1 MPAFYTDIAP
11 VDLTLNV
18 RNRVSADFTHGDV
31 RYAEATYTCTGT
43 EAASGDTI
51 EVAVLPVG
59 AVPMPELWRVSN
71 EASMGGATLAI
82 PTIGDAADADRYMLS
97 ANSLSINSSTAGSQ
111 AVTPAV
117 ATSVLP
123 RHTVTEATQRVVAA
137 FTRGATAPTAGKKI
151 SFLIAYKL

>member
-18 RNRVSADFTHGDV
+18 RNRIDGDLV
-31 RYAEATYTCTGT
+31 TGNVVYAQATYTATGT
-43 EAASGDTI
+43 EAATGDTI

-59 AVPMPELWRVSN
+59 AIPLPELWRVNN
-71 EASMGGATLAI
+71 EASMGGSVLAL
-82 PTIGDAADADRYMLS
+82 PTIGDASDVDRYS
-97 ANSLSINSSTAGSQ
+97 ATSISINSSTAGST

-123 RHTVTEATQRVVAA
+123 RFVITEATQRVVAA
-137 FTRGATAPTAGKKI
+137 FTRTNAMTAGKKI
-151 SFLIAYKL
+151 SFLLAFRMP

>member
-1 MPAFYTDIAP
+1 MATFYTDIAAS
-11 VDLTLNV
+11 DLTLNV
-18 RNRVSADFTHGDV
+18 RNRNNSDLTHGDV
-31 RYAEATYTCTGT
+31 RYWEATHTATGT

-59 AVPMPELWRVSN
+59 ATPMPELFRVSH
-71 EASMGGATLAI
+71 EASLGGSVVAI
-82 PTIGDAADADRYMLS
+82 PTIGDASDADRYS
-97 ANSLSINSSTAGSQ
+97 ATSISLNSSTANSQ

-137 FTRGATAPTAGKKI
+137 FSRTNALTAGKKI

>member
-1 MPAFYTDIAP
+1 MATFYADIAP
-11 VDLTLNV
+11 SDLTLNV
-18 RNRVSADFTHGDV
+18 RNRSNSDLTHGDV

-43 EAASGDTI
+43 EAASTDTI

-59 AVPMPELWRVSN
+59 ATPLPELWRVSH
-71 EASMGGATLAI
+71 EASLGGSVVAI
-82 PTIGDAADADRYMLS
+82 PTIGDASDVDRYS
-97 ANSLSINSSTAGSQ
+97 ATSISLNSSTANSQ

-123 RHTVTEATQRVVAA
+123 RYVVTEATQRVVAA
-137 FTRGATAPTAGKKI
+137 ITRTNAVTAGKKI

>member
-1 MPAFYTDIAP
+1 MPAFYTDLAP

-18 RNRVSADFTHGDV
+18 RNRNSADLTNGDV
-31 RYAEATYTCTGT
+31 RYAEATYTTTGT

-51 EVAVLPVG
+51 ELVSLPVG
-59 AVPMPELWRVSN
+59 AVPMPELFRVSN
-71 EASMGGATLAI
+71 EASLGGSVVAI
-82 PTIGDAADADRYMLS
+82 PTIGDALDADRYS
-97 ANSLSINSSTAGSQ
+97 ATSISLNSSTAGSQ

-137 FTRGATAPTAGKKI
+137 FSRTNALTAGRRI

>member
-1 MPAFYTDIAP
+1 MATFYADIAP
-11 VDLTLNV
+11 SDLTLNV
-18 RNRVSADFTHGDV
+18 RNRISGDLSHGDV

-43 EAASGDTI
+43 EAASGDNI

-59 AVPMPELWRVSN
+59 STPLPELWRVSH
-71 EASMGGATLAI
+71 EASLGGSVVAI
-82 PTIGDAADADRYMLS
+82 PTIGDASDVDRYS
-97 ANSLSINSSTAGSQ
+97 ATSISLNSSTANSQ

-137 FTRGATAPTAGKKI
+137 VTRTNAVTAGKKI

>member
-1 MPAFYTDIAP
+1 MATFYADIAP
-11 VDLTLNV
+11 SDLTLNV
-18 RNRVSADFTHGDV
+18 RNRISGDLSHGDV

-43 EAASGDTI
+43 EAASGDNI

-59 AVPMPELWRVSN
+59 STPLPELWRVSH
-71 EASMGGATLAI
+71 EASLGGSVVAI
-82 PTIGDAADADRYMLS
+82 PTIGDASDADRYS
-97 ANSLSINSSTAGSQ
+97 ATSISLNSSTANSQ

-137 FTRGATAPTAGKKI
+137 VTRTNAVTAGKKI

>member
-18 RNRVSADFTHGDV
+18 RNRVSADLSHGDI
-31 RYAEATYTCTGT
+31 RYAEATYTTTGT

-59 AVPMPELWRVSN
+59 ATPLPELWRVSH
-71 EASMGGATLAI
+71 EASLGGSVVAI
-82 PTIGDAADADRYMLS
+82 PTIGDAADADRYS
-97 ANSLSINSSTAGSQ
+97 ATSISLNSSTANSQ
-111 AVTPAV
+111 AVTPAL

-123 RHTVTEATQRVVAA
+123 RYVVTEATQRVVAA
-137 FTRGATAPTAGKKI
+137 VTRTNAVTAGRRI